1 LYVYC
6 ENYSLNYYYVV
17 GKPADYDDL
26 ADDVSMEDA
35 NRILNTEDD
44 MDVNVAAALS
54 TKDGFNP
61 PLPSQTPDCP
71 RGCSKGPDPQ
81 SIRPTSLSS
90 TSSASLSGF
99 KKSDTLPPLY
109 QATSKTREAAF
120 SPCILRGE
128 DPLPDWHF
136 VALSDNPRHHLA

>member
-1 LYVYC
+1 
-6 ENYSLNYYYVV
+6 VV

-61 PLPSQTPDCP
+61 P
-71 RGCSKGPDPQ
+71 
-81 SIRPTSLSS
+81 
-90 TSSASLSGF
+90 
-99 KKSDTLPPLY
+99 
-109 QATSKTREAAF
+109 
-120 SPCILRGE
+120 
-128 DPLPDWHF
+128 PLPDRTAQAAAAEVRICNPSGLHRSL
-136 VALSDNPRHHLA
+136 VQVQPACLGLKSQTRCHLSIKQHQRQERPLSPPAF